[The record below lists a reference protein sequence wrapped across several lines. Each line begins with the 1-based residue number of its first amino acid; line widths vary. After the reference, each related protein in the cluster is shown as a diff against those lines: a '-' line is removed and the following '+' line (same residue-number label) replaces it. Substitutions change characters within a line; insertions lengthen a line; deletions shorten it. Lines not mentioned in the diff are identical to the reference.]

1 MKNKKSNLLNFKA
14 ILILAVVLMLS
25 LLPVISAEQV
35 NKDILID
42 FSCSNSTYGNI
53 SYIKNLV
60 TGSYLINTETTTT
73 KNNNHYN
80 YTLNSS
86 LNDKIGVL
94 EIVYHCNV
102 NGIDSNSGYTI
113 EITGNG
119 KSEPD
124 GIIVVLFIIAFLI
137 LVGLS
142 CYLALY
148 TIGHLINADFDII
161 DLSFD
166 LGLFFM
172 ILALYFLENY
182 YLGNPAIETYL
193 LWFISAG
200 GIMLV
205 LVPFIA
211 FILSLV
217 KGSFKQGGYKF
228 RVPKRR

>member
-1 MKNKKSNLLNFKA
+1 MKKIILL
-14 ILILAVVLMLS
+14 LMLVMI
-25 LLPVISAEQV
+25 LPLINAEKVNSNIS
-35 NKDILID
+35 ID

-53 SYIKNLV
+53 SYIKNIV
-60 TGSYLINTETTTT
+60 TSEYLIYTETTTT
-73 KNNNHYN
+73 KKGNHYN
-80 YTLNSS
+80 YTLPSS
-86 LNDKIGVL
+86 LNNKIGVL
-94 EIVYHCNV
+94 EVVYHCD
-102 NGIDSNSGYTI
+102 IDGKDTNSGYRI
-113 EITGNG
+113 DITGNG

-124 GIIVVLFIIAFLI
+124 GVIIVLFIIVFLI

-142 CYLALY
+142 CYLSLY

-172 ILALYFLENY
+172 ILALYFLEDY
-182 YLGNPAIETYL
+182 YLGNEAIGEYL

-217 KGSFKQGGYKF
+217 HGSFKQGGYKF
-228 RVPKRR
+228 RIPKRR